1 MTDQDH
7 QEGYDDGIAGRDI
20 PPAASVAYVSA
31 YANGATARVAE
42 LIKQIGDMLA
52 GAVHQPH
59 KLLEDE

>member
-7 QEGYDDGIAGRDI
+7 REGYNDGIAGRDMQ
-20 PPAASVAYVSA
+20 PAASLDYVGG
-31 YANGATARVAE
+31 YANGAATRVAG